1 MLEIENDREFKYKG
15 KIWVTQNA
23 YEVIRYI
30 DGRDD
35 DTRLLWDPRISTY
48 YVAEACEHI
57 HRSLVTAGWKNGL
70 YYDLNLKTRE
80 DFDTYYGQSDF
91 VYLYYYKEQPFK
103 PNLTGDYGV
112 HYLYDFGVIDS
123 HDILN
128 EVTIKYEDTDLYKIL
143 LPRLKK
149 TVKEKTNR

>member
-1 MLEIENDREFKYKG
+1 M
-15 KIWVTQNA
+15 
-23 YEVIRYI
+23 
-30 DGRDD
+30 
-35 DTRLLWDPRISTY
+35 
-48 YVAEACEHI
+48 
-57 HRSLVTAGWKNGL
+57 
-70 YYDLNLKTRE
+70 
-80 DFDTYYGQSDF
+80 
-91 VYLYYYKEQPFK
+91 
-103 PNLTGDYGV
+103 TGDYGV